1 MIRATGCVA
10 RLRGNEGTM
19 GHVTVTLNGR
29 AYRLR
34 CGDGEE
40 ERLARLS
47 GYVGKKIDHLVAQ
60 FGQVGDDRLTV
71 LAALLITDE
80 LFEAR
85 EGRAK
90 EEGEADG
97 AADDAPPVAKVS
109 AETPATP
116 ASPLSHSKSEDI
128 GPAEDPDDQLEND
141 SSRPEPLLKRAL
153 RRSQARAA
161 RSPLSIEERLA
172 AAREGLPS
180 DLKTGS
186 D

>member
-1 MIRATGCVA
+1 
-10 RLRGNEGTM
+10 M

-47 GYVGKKIDHLVAQ
+47 GYIGNKIDHLVAQ

-85 EGRAK
+85 EGRTND
-90 EEGEADG
+90 EDGEADR
-97 AADDAPPVAKVS
+97 AADEARRVAKVA
-109 AETPATP
+109 AETPSLP
-116 ASPLSHSKSEDI
+116 SMHSKSDDAGAGEDADDL
-128 GPAEDPDDQLEND
+128 PEDD

-153 RRSQARAA
+153 RRSQARAS

-172 AAREGLPS
+172 AAREGLPA